1 MLSVVSA
8 IQEAGEAYLVGLFED
23 THLTKRESGIKKNV
37 FEFWKYW
44 NMSSTTVVGWVLDD

>member
-37 FEFWKYW
+37 FEFWKNW